1 MMKRLILPLLLAM
14 LLCGCTGK
22 TAGTTGNTSPLP
34 SVPIQSLYDPNSTIE
49 ELTEGAVQA
58 YSLAGHQPTG
68 LLFFG
73 ERLLVFTTDEHISL
87 TTLLAL
93 QGEQPGIAQSVT
105 LDCAL
110 EPNQVTISADGSTL
124 AYYNPQENCMV
135 YLDKTLAETRR
146 VQLPDQVTDR
156 PVLTDDLQTLFYA
169 AGSQIYALDMS
180 NGLPRMIKQHSCIEQ
195 SLRGLHFGGTVLEVF
210 LTQEDGKSQVA
221 FISTDSGETIG
232 FDADLLTISSTEN
245 KYLLQR
251 LDGTVTEVL
260 TGTNGGGVQALQCQ
274 SGEAVWP
281 AFSLNGLVGINGS
294 QVCLYDLE
302 SGKIR
307 AKTDL
312 GKLVQVTE
320 IVSDPNARTLWLRV
334 TDHQT
339 DTPLLLRW
347 DVTASGISQSESY
360 LSKRYTAADPD
371 SQGIAAV
378 QEKAN
383 AVGKDLGLTI
393 VVNGAVPT
401 PQGYSF
407 VTEHQVRA
415 LDEGLAQLQLA
426 LEPLPA
432 EFLAPLGSVNQS
444 GTVHIALVRDI
455 QDITGISKSDMG
467 GLHYVSAGN
476 HYILLTVG
484 GDMNTALL
492 HQLCHVLDAYV
503 YAHSSDYDLWD
514 NLNPWGFKYTGSYDV
529 TADPDDANLQ
539 GDSQRFVSAYG
550 MSFAREDR
558 ATLFTAAMT
567 PGNDALFAIS
577 GIQNKLRYMCD
588 AIREAYGWEKTD
600 ITLPWEQYLQPK

>member
-1 MMKRLILPLLLAM
+1 MKRLILPLLLAV

-22 TAGTTGNTSPLP
+22 TVETTGNTSPLP
-34 SVPIQSLYDPNSTIE
+34 SVPIQSLYDPNNTIE

-68 LLFFG
+68 LIFFG
-73 ERLLVFTTDEHISL
+73 DSLLVFTTDEHISL

-93 QGEQPGIAQSVT
+93 QGTQPGIAQSVT
-105 LDCAL
+105 LDCAIDPS
-110 EPNQVTISADGSTL
+110 EVTISADGSIL

-135 YLDKTLAETRR
+135 YLDKFLTEVRR

-156 PVLTDDLQTLFYA
+156 PVLTADLQTLYYA
-169 AGSQIYALDMS
+169 ADSQIYTLDMN
-180 NGLPRMIKQHSCIEQ
+180 NGLPRLIKQHSCIEQ
-195 SLRGLHFGGTVLEVF
+195 SLRRLHFDGSILEVF
-210 LTQEDGKSQVA
+210 LTQENGKSLVA

-232 FDADLLTISSTEN
+232 TDDGLLTLSSQGEQ
-245 KYLLQR
+245 YLLQR

-260 TGTNGGGVQALQCQ
+260 TGTNGGTVQALLCQ

-281 AFSLNGLVGINGS
+281 AFSLDALAGVNGS
-294 QVCLYDLE
+294 QIRLYDLE
-302 SGKIR
+302 SGKVR
-307 AKTDL
+307 AATDL
-312 GKLVQVTE
+312 GKLIQVTE
-320 IVSDPNARTLWLRV
+320 IVSDPNAKVLWLRV
-334 TDHQT
+334 TDQQS

-347 DVTASGISQSESY
+347 DMTASRVSQSETY

-371 SQGIAAV
+371 TQGIASV
-378 QEKAN
+378 QEKADV
-383 AVGKDLGLTI
+383 AAKELGLAI
-393 VVNGAVPT
+393 VVNGAVPA

-407 VTEHQVRA
+407 VAEHQVSA
-415 LDEGLAQLQLA
+415 LDDALSQLHQA
-426 LEPLPA
+426 LDPLPA

-455 QDITGISKSDMG
+455 LDVSGLPKTDMG

-476 HYILLTVG
+476 HYILLVVG

-503 YAHSSDYDLWD
+503 FAHTPDYDLWD
-514 NLNPWGFKYTGSYDV
+514 NLNPKGFQYTGSYDV

-539 GDSQRFVSAYG
+539 GSTQRFVSAYG
-550 MSFAREDR
+550 MTFAREDR

-577 GIQNKLRYMCD
+577 GIQKKLRYMCD
-588 AIREAYGWEKTD
+588 AIRDAYGWKKAD
-600 ITLPWEQYLQPK
+600 ITLPWEQYLQS

>member
-1 MMKRLILPLLLAM
+1 MKRLILPLLLAV

-22 TAGTTGNTSPLP
+22 TVETTGNTSPLP
-34 SVPIQSLYDPNSTIE
+34 SVPIQSLYDPNNTIE

-73 ERLLVFTTDEHISL
+73 DSLLVFTTDEHISL

-93 QGEQPGIAQSVT
+93 QGTQPGIAQSVT
-105 LDCAL
+105 LDCAIDPS
-110 EPNQVTISADGSTL
+110 EVTISADGSIL

-135 YLDKTLAETRR
+135 YLDKSLTEVRR

-156 PVLTDDLQTLFYA
+156 PVLTADLQTLYYA
-169 AGSQIYALDMS
+169 ADSQIYTLDMN
-180 NGLPRMIKQHSCIEQ
+180 NGLPRLIKQHSCIEQ
-195 SLRGLHFGGTVLEVF
+195 SLRRLHFDGSVLEVF
-210 LTQEDGKSQVA
+210 LTQENGKSLVA

-232 FDADLLTISSTEN
+232 TDDGLLTLSSQGEQ
-245 KYLLQR
+245 YLLQR

-260 TGTNGGGVQALQCQ
+260 TGTNGGTVQALLCQ

-281 AFSLNGLVGINGS
+281 AFSLDALAGVNGS
-294 QVCLYDLE
+294 QIRLYDLE
-302 SGKIR
+302 SGKVR
-307 AKTDL
+307 AATDL
-312 GKLVQVTE
+312 GKLIQVTE
-320 IVSDPNARTLWLRV
+320 IVSDPNAKVLWLRV
-334 TDHQT
+334 TDQQS

-347 DVTASGISQSESY
+347 DMTASRVSQSETY

-371 SQGIAAV
+371 TQGIASV
-378 QEKAN
+378 QEKAD
-383 AVGKDLGLTI
+383 AAAKELGLAI
-393 VVNGAVPT
+393 VVNGAVPA

-407 VTEHQVRA
+407 VAEHQVSA
-415 LDEGLAQLQLA
+415 LDDALSQLHQA
-426 LEPLPA
+426 LDPLPA

-455 QDITGISKSDMG
+455 LDVSGLPKTDMG

-476 HYILLTVG
+476 HYILLVVG

-503 YAHSSDYDLWD
+503 FAHTPDYDLWD
-514 NLNPWGFKYTGSYDV
+514 NLNPKGFQYTGSYDV

-539 GDSQRFVSAYG
+539 GSTQRFVSAYG
-550 MSFAREDR
+550 MTFAREDR

-577 GIQNKLRYMCD
+577 GIQKKLKYMCD
-588 AIREAYGWEKTD
+588 AIRKAYGWKKTD
-600 ITLPWEQYLQPK
+600 ITLPWEQYLQS